1 MEFKT
6 ENKVTDD
13 VAEVL
18 PSVNSQE
25 HVIYDSNVESSDEE
39 YYSNDSWYYNKARKV
54 IKTDTRAGL
63 DKKGL
68 LNHLFTK
75 KIEDYDLVALF
86 DYQARSNDDVDLRK
100 GHFLKLLDDNV
111 DGDWIN
117 VKTKTGTGLVP
128 ATYVAKIESLE
139 SQE

>member
-1 MEFKT
+1 M
-6 ENKVTDD
+6 
-13 VAEVL
+13 
-18 PSVNSQE
+18 
-25 HVIYDSNVESSDEE
+25 
-39 YYSNDSWYYNKARKV
+39 
-54 IKTDTRAGL
+54 IKTDTRTGL
-63 DKKGL
+63 DTKVL
-68 LNHLFTK
+68 LDPLFTQEAK
-75 KIEDYDLVALF
+75 DYDLVALF
-86 DYQARSNDDVDLRK
+86 EYQARSNDDVDLRK